1 MTVPVPVH
9 VIAAVLLLVVVIN
22 MKDLKYVSMYYEVLT
37 NQILEYI
44 DSVRKDLT
52 GKTVR
57 FTDEYIEQQ
66 NRVESYTFIDDDGTI
81 FEDAEDIT
89 HISTDIKME
98 VITIVSKNTT
108 RLYAVVE
115 CLSCPDDTVYDFD
128 QYIDLKNLVLMGVE
142 E

>member
-1 MTVPVPVH
+1 MTVPVH

>member
-1 MTVPVPVH
+1 MTVPVH
-9 VIAAVLLLVVVIN
+9 VIAAVLLPVVVIN
-22 MKDLKYVSMYYEVLT
+22 MKDLKYVSMYYDVLT
-37 NQILEYI
+37 NQFLEYI
-44 DSVRKDLT
+44 ESVRKDLT
-52 GKTVR
+52 GKTVG
-57 FTDEYIEQQ
+57 FTEEYIEKQ
-66 NRVESYTFIDDDGTI
+66 NRIESYTFIDDDGKI
-81 FEDAEDIT
+81 FEGDDEIT
-89 HISTDIKME
+89 RISTDIKME

>member
-1 MTVPVPVH
+1 
-9 VIAAVLLLVVVIN
+9 

>member
-1 MTVPVPVH
+1 MTVPVH

-37 NQILEYI
+37 NQFLEYI
-44 DSVRKDLT
+44 ESVRKDLT
-52 GKTVR
+52 GKTVG
-57 FTDEYIEQQ
+57 FTEEYIEKQ
-66 NRVESYTFIDDDGTI
+66 NRIESYTFIDDDGKI
-81 FEDAEDIT
+81 FEGDDEIT
-89 HISTDIKME
+89 RISTDIKME
-98 VITIVSKNTT
+98 VITIVSKNTN

-128 QYIDLKNLVLMGVE
+128 QYIDLKNLVLLGVE

>member
-1 MTVPVPVH
+1 MTVPVH
-9 VIAAVLLLVVVIN
+9 VIAAVLLPVVVIN

-52 GKTVR
+52 GKTVG
-57 FTDEYIEQQ
+57 FTEEYIEKQ
-66 NRVESYTFIDDDGTI
+66 NRIESYTFIDDDGKI
-81 FEDAEDIT
+81 FEGDDEIT
-89 HISTDIKME
+89 RISTDIKME
-98 VITIVSKNTT
+98 VITIVSKNTN

-128 QYIDLKNLVLMGVE
+128 QYIDLKNLVLLGVE

>member
-1 MTVPVPVH
+1 MTVPVH

-44 DSVRKDLT
+44 DSVRKDLM

-128 QYIDLKNLVLMGVE
+128 QYIDLKNLVLLGVE

>member
-1 MTVPVPVH
+1 MTVPVH

-98 VITIVSKNTT
+98 VITIVSKNTN

-128 QYIDLKNLVLMGVE
+128 QYIDLKNLVLLGVE